1 MQKKNQT
8 KTIVVTGL
16 LLSLEIVFQIIGNYL
31 NIGLANINISL
42 VPVVLAAVLC
52 GPMSGA
58 ILGFFNGIM
67 ALFAPSTIAFFMP
80 VNVGATIIVC
90 LLKCALAGA
99 IAGFVFKALKK
110 KNQLMGLIVASILVP
125 IINTGI
131 VSVGALLFFRPL
143 LQSSVDS
150 GKFPNIYLSL
160 ILGMIT
166 WNFIIEIVSTIILAP
181 TIGMIVLKKEE
192 KQS

>member
-31 NIGLANINISL
+31 NIGPANINISL

-52 GPMSGA
+52 GPVSGA

-67 ALFAPSTIAFFMP
+67 ALFSPSTIAFSMP
-80 VNVGATIIVC
+80 VNLPATSIVC
-90 LLKCALAGA
+90 LLKCTLAGALAGF
-99 IAGFVFKALKK
+99 IFNIIKK
-110 KNQLMGLIVASILVP
+110 KNSLVGLIVASVIVP
-125 IINTGI
+125 VVNTALFSAI
-131 VSVGALLFFRPL
+131 ALLFFRPL
-143 LQSSVDS
+143 LQGSVDS
-150 GKFPNIYLSL
+150 GKFANIYLSL
-160 ILGMIT
+160 ILGMIG
-166 WNFIIEIVSTIILAP
+166 WNFLIEIATTLILSP
-181 TIGMIVLKKEE
+181 TIGMIVLKREE

>member
-67 ALFAPSTIAFFMP
+67 ALFSHSTIAFFMP
-80 VNVGATIIVC
+80 VNLPATILVC
-90 LLKCALAGA
+90 LLKCTLAGALAGF
-99 IAGFVFKALKK
+99 IFNIIKK
-110 KNQLMGLIVASILVP
+110 KNSLVGLIVASVIVP
-125 IINTGI
+125 VVNTGLF
-131 VSVGALLFFRPL
+131 SVGALLFFRPL
-143 LQSSVDS
+143 LQGSVDS
-150 GKFPNIYLSL
+150 GKFANIYLSL
-160 ILGMIT
+160 ILGMIG
-166 WNFIIEIVSTIILAP
+166 WNFLIEITTTLLLSP
-181 TIGMIVLKKEE
+181 TIGMIVLKREE

>member
-8 KTIVVTGL
+8 KTIVTTGL
-16 LLSLEIVFQIIGNYL
+16 LLALEIVFQVIGNYL
-31 NIGLANINISL
+31 NIGPANINISL

-90 LLKCALAGA
+90 LLKCTLAGA

-131 VSVGALLFFRPL
+131 FSVGALLFFRPL

>member
-8 KTIVVTGL
+8 KTIVTTGL
-16 LLSLEIVFQIIGNYL
+16 LLALEIVFQVIGNYL
-31 NIGLANINISL
+31 NIGPANINISL

-90 LLKCALAGA
+90 LLKCTLAGA

-110 KNQLMGLIVASILVP
+110 KNQLMG
-125 IINTGI
+125 
-131 VSVGALLFFRPL
+131 
-143 LQSSVDS
+143 
-150 GKFPNIYLSL
+150 
-160 ILGMIT
+160 
-166 WNFIIEIVSTIILAP
+166 
-181 TIGMIVLKKEE
+181 
-192 KQS
+192 